1 MTIAEERMRIL
12 RMIEQGQVTAEEG
25 ARLLQAL
32 QQQPDRSGAAQT
44 SERGRTPRR
53 LRVRVTDLQTGEQK
67 FDIDLPWNLVS
78 VGMNMGARF
87 APADVD
93 LETIVETVDQGAQGK
108 IVDWVDED
116 DQERVEIFVE

>member
-1 MTIAEERMRIL
+1 
-12 RMIEQGQVTAEEG
+12 
-25 ARLLQAL
+25 
-32 QQQPDRSGAAQT
+32 
-44 SERGRTPRR
+44 